1 MITAKRFRR
10 IEAVLRATGYEPMI
24 EWSESIG
31 PPTNAEDFAREAIY
45 VICNSGM
52 KNSVAAP
59 IARRCLAALEV
70 GASAATVFNHPGKR
84 VAIDAI
90 WREREKL
97 FSRYCRETDKLEI
110 LSDLPWIG
118 PVTRYHLAKNLGAD
132 TAKPDVHLER
142 LARRDRTTT
151 QTLCRRLSRAT
162 GYRVATIDS
171 ILWRACA
178 EGVLSSR
185 AYEAAGWRAAFRGMP
200 LAVVS
205 ISVGD

>member
-1 MITAKRFRR
+1 MITVRRFRL
-10 IEAVLRATGYEPMI
+10 IEAVLRAGGYGPMI
-24 EWSESIG
+24 EWSENIQ
-31 PPTNAEDFAREAIY
+31 PPTTAEEFAREAIY

-59 IARRCLAALEV
+59 IARRCLAALESGESV
-70 GASAATVFNHPGKR
+70 ATVFGHPGKR
-84 VAIDAI
+84 VAIDAV
-90 WREREKL
+90 WRQREELFERYRRANVKVDFLGE
-97 FSRYCRETDKLEI
+97 
-110 LSDLPWIG
+110 LPWIG
-118 PVTRYHLAKNLGAD
+118 PVTRHHLAKNLGAD

-178 EGVLSSR
+178 DGILNSR
-185 AYEAAGWRAAFRGMP
+185 RYELDGWQAAFLKR
-200 LAVVS
+200 
-205 ISVGD
+205 